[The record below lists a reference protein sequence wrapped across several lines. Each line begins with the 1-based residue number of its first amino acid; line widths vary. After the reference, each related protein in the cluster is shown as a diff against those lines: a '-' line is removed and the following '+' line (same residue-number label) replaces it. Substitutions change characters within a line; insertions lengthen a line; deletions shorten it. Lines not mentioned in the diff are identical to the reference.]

1 MSHLENLTRIKVV
14 YDALEELGDQV
25 IFVGGATV
33 SLYGDK
39 VSAEIRPTNDVDILI
54 ELIDYNGYAGIEEKL
69 RNKGFVNDW
78 ESGVIC
84 RYKVQ
89 GIIVDVMPTSEK
101 ILGFANRWYKDGY
114 SKAHQYKID
123 NKYTVKIF
131 SPEYFLA
138 AKLEAFNDRGNGDGR
153 MSTDF
158 EDIVYILNNRTAIW
172 KELTAS
178 EKNLKQYM
186 QEEFI
191 KLLDQKYIGEWI
203 SAHLEYVEK
212 EREYFIIGSMQ
223 EFVDMI

>member
-39 VSAEIRPTNDVDILI
+39 VSAEIRPTYDVDILI

-78 ESGVIC
+78 ECGVIC

-101 ILGFANRWYKDGY
+101 ILGFTNRWYKDGY
-114 SKAHQYKID
+114 SKANQYKID

-138 AKLEAFNDRGNGDGR
+138 AKLEAFNGRGKGDGR